1 MKRTARRKQTGLNLL
16 EVLIA
21 TLVLSVG
28 LLGLAGLQVSSLK
41 TTQNASLKQEA
52 TFVLYDLLDRMRSN
66 RQSVI
71 AGNYIKTT
79 ACSQTPP
86 QVCTDSCSAT
96 QQATY
101 DIYQILCRSGSNRL
115 PETQLVISCPNS
127 GDCGRGLHFLL
138 SWTERM
144 EQVGIQQTTAANTNT
159 GAPSS
164 TSEKENDSISLEM
177 DAIL

>member
-1 MKRTARRKQTGLNLL
+1 MKRTARRWQTGLNLL

-71 AGNYIKTT
+71 AGNYIKIT

-86 QVCTDSCSAT
+86 QACTDSCSAT
-96 QQATY
+96 QQAAY
-101 DIYQILCRSGSNRL
+101 DVYQILCRSGSNRL
-115 PETQLVISCPNS
+115 PDAQLVISCPNS
-127 GDCGRGLHFLL
+127 SDCGRGLHFLL

-144 EQVGIQQTTAANTNT
+144 EQAGIQQTTAANTGT
-159 GAPSS
+159 PST

-177 DAIL
+177 DAII

>member
-1 MKRTARRKQTGLNLL
+1 MKRIARRRQAGLNLL

-41 TTQNASLKQEA
+41 STQNASLKQEA
-52 TFVLYDLLDRMRSN
+52 TFILYELLDRMRSN

-86 QVCTDSCSAT
+86 QACTTSCTAT
-96 QQATY
+96 EQATY
-101 DIYQILCRSGSNRL
+101 DVYQVLCKSGSNYL
-115 PETQLVISCPNS
+115 PDAQLVVTCPTDS
-127 GDCGRGLHFLL
+127 DCGQGLHLL
-138 SWTERM
+138 LTWTERM
-144 EQVGIQQTTAANTNT
+144 EQRGIQQAPAVNT
-159 GAPSS
+159 GSTVAP
-164 TSEKENDSISLEM
+164 TEKETDAMSLEM
-177 DAIL
+177 DVII